1 MSVKISDVWNCAYL
15 LINGVQIDNVE
26 VINNNEKLSVYFVL
40 SGKDAEKLDLEF
52 KTGKASANI
61 TQLKLTV
68 THLKDLMF
76 DKLRETNDQ
85 RNLSKQNFYR
95 KGTRNETFIKRN
107 YQQSQNF

>member
-52 KTGKASANI
+52 KTGKANANI

-76 DKLRETNDQ
+76 DKLRETRDQ
-85 RNLSKQNFYR
+85 QNFTKQNFIR
-95 KGTRNETFIKRN
+95 KGIKNDNRFKRN
-107 YQQSQNF
+107 YQQSQSF

>member
-76 DKLRETNDQ
+76 DKLRETRGEDNFS
-85 RNLSKQNFYR
+85 NQNFYR

-107 YQQSQNF
+107 NQQSVRV

>member
-15 LINGVQIDNVE
+15 LINGAQIDDVE
-26 VINNNEKLSVYFVL
+26 VIGNNEKLSVYFIL
-40 SGKDAEKLDLEF
+40 SGKNAEKLDFEF

-76 DKLRETNDQ
+76 DKLRETRDQQTHSMKNFNRKGIKNETSYQ
-85 RNLSKQNFYR
+85 RNHR
-95 KGTRNETFIKRN
+95 
-107 YQQSQNF
+107 QSVRV